1 MNSIKNDPIP
11 RGVGGRGSGDRL
23 GGYPPSQWKPGIP
36 PNPGAE
42 GRSLYT
48 HTQKLKNLCFHT
60 PPRKPESGTPPK
72 PTPGTPPKVPPGIPT
87 FFNNFIKK

>member
-60 PPRKPESGTPPK
+60 PPRKPESGTPPQTD
-72 PTPGTPPKVPPGIPT
+72 PRDPPESTPRDTH